1 MICNQKGIG
10 SHPNPFNV
18 KLFNTFF
25 KMKNL
30 SNSTTSAQ
38 RATNVVLTGK
48 AEDAKKGKET
58 PAVLIVKPLVKEESK
73 EERKQ
78 EKAVQTEQLKPAEEA
93 KPQVNRLT
101 MDEIDDK
108 AERLYLLHTKRQ
120 EIKDKRKQIEKF
132 TISHDKNNA
141 QLTLIDANGLSITT
155 SNPQSIGKLLVDWM
169 GDLDTCLA
177 TVEED
182 MRKELTAA
190 I

>member
-1 MICNQKGIG
+1 
-10 SHPNPFNV
+10 
-18 KLFNTFF
+18 
-25 KMKNL
+25 MKNL

-48 AEDAKKGKET
+48 AEDAKKGKEV
-58 PAVLIVKPLVKEESK
+58 PAVLIVKPQIKEE
-73 EERKQ
+73 Q
-78 EKAVQTEQLKPAEEA
+78 EKQPKKEAEPVAPSTNPTEEVKSETQ
-93 KPQVNRLT
+93 PQVEQQPKRLT

-108 AERLYLLHTKRQ
+108 AERLYLLRTKRQ

-132 TISHDKNNA
+132 TISHDQNNA
-141 QLTLIDANGLSITT
+141 QLTLVDAKGLSITT

-182 MRKELTAA
+182 MRKELAAA

>member
-1 MICNQKGIG
+1 
-10 SHPNPFNV
+10 
-18 KLFNTFF
+18 
-25 KMKNL
+25 MKNL
-30 SNSTTSAQ
+30 SNSTTGAQ
-38 RATNVVLTGK
+38 GAVKVVLTGK
-48 AEDAKKGKET
+48 SEDAKKGKET
-58 PAVLIVKPLVKEESK
+58 PAVLIVKPQAKEEPK
-73 EERKQ
+73 EEQKLQ
-78 EKAVQTEQLKPAEEA
+78 PILQSLAPEPKSAEEA
-93 KPQVNRLT
+93 TPKAQPQVQLQLKQLT

-108 AERLYLLHTKRQ
+108 AEKLYLLRTKRQ

-141 QLTLIDANGLSITT
+141 QLTLVDAKGLSIAT

-182 MRKELTAA
+182 MRKELAAA